1 MKLSNMLNSAVV
13 YSAKSDIRFYL
24 KGVNIYYKDCFIYAM
39 SSTDGHCMQTLLNNK
54 TVDDFTM
61 EYSGLNSVIISN
73 SDCKRLAAIFPSQSV
88 DEVAIDDIL
97 KIVTPIKG
105 NYPDVRRVIPSDLA
119 NHEALEIGINYKY
132 LAKVSQSMAKLGK
145 GVKTRYDSAKFTF
158 KGAKEAVRVDVDQP
172 LFDGIKVLIVIM
184 PMQL

>member
-24 KGVNIYYKDCFIYAM
+24 KGVNIYYKDGFIYAM

-73 SDCKRLAAIFPSQSV
+73 SDCKRLAAIFPYESV
-88 DEVAIDDIL
+88 DQFTIEDIL
-97 KIVTPIKG
+97 KHVTPVEG
-105 NYPDVRRVIPSDLA
+105 NCPDVRRVIPSELA
-119 NHEALEIGINYKY
+119 NSDPLEIGIDYRY
-132 LAKVSQSMAKLGK
+132 LAKISQSMTKLGK
-145 GVKTRYDSAKFTF
+145 GIKTKYNSAKFTF
-158 KGAKEAVRVDVDQP
+158 KSANEAIRVDVNQP
-172 LFDGIKVLIVIM
+172 AFDGVTALIVIM
-184 PMQL
+184 PVRL